1 MRCNLH
7 FGGQGAIF
15 YKRML
20 KEEGKDFMEQLE
32 KDRNVTVKAI
42 DHYTDLLA
50 YYKTV
55 KI

>member
-1 MRCNLH
+1 M
-7 FGGQGAIF
+7 GAEA

-20 KEEGKDFMEQLE
+20 KEEGRDFMDKLEQ
-32 KDRNVTVKAI
+32 DRNITVKAI

-55 KI
+55 KL